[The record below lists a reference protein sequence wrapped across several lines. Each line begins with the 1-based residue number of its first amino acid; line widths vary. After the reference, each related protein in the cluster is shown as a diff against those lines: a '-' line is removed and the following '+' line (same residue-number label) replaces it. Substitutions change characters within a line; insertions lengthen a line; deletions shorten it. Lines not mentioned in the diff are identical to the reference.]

1 MQILD
6 KGHSFLLDILDY
18 DGRGEVLNTL
28 EFVKREGEM
37 YPGNVGKHPGTNLQE
52 VYRACI
58 SRLIYLDNQI
68 SDPNNQLCIEFTR
81 LCIAYLEYRAAR
93 RHGRELLLNT
103 DELEQIETLETCP
116 KCGHIKPELHTECLA
131 R

>member
-1 MQILD
+1 MKVLD
-6 KGHSFLLDILDY
+6 KGHTFLLDILDY

-28 EFVKREGEM
+28 EFVKREGQI

-58 SRLIYLDNQI
+58 SRLVYLDKQI
-68 SDPNNQLCIEFTR
+68 NDPNNILCIEFTR

-93 RHGRELLLNT
+93 RHGRKLLLSVN
-103 DELEQIETLETCP
+103 ELEQIETLSTCD
-116 KCGHIKPELHTECLA
+116 KCGHIKPELHTECLHK
-131 R
+131 